1 MNPDV
6 GSIDRILRRGRRI
19 MVAGL
24 LAVAGIYVLSL
35 GYTPAEKSQGLAF
48 KILYVHAPAA
58 WAMETAFVL
67 VGVTGLLYFWL
78 RDARLDIFAEASAT
92 VGMVFGAVLLITGPI
107 WGRTIWGAW
116 WAWDPRLTF
125 TLLLYLL
132 FAGYFALRSA
142 LRDPV
147 ERAKFGAVIGV
158 MGMLLVPFIHLTV
171 YLFRSQHPMPVLGRP
186 PCPPDEPNCPNV
198 SLPWVLLKPLLFS
211 FGAFTLLY
219 IGFVTTRYGIG
230 LKRAAVEASNAE

>member
-1 MNPDV
+1 MTTDALA
-6 GSIDRILRRGRRI
+6 IDRIIRRGRVI
-19 MVAGL
+19 TLAGL
-24 LAVAGIYVLSL
+24 VGVAAIYVLSL
-35 GYTPAEKSQGLAF
+35 SYTPAEAMQGLAF

-67 VGVTGLLYFWL
+67 VGVVGLLYFWL
-78 RDARLDIFAEASAT
+78 QDARLDIFAEASAS
-92 VGMVFGAVLLITGPI
+92 VGMVFGAVLLLTGPI

-147 ERAKFGAVIGV
+147 ERARFGAVIGV
-158 MGMLLVPFIHLTV
+158 MGMVLVPFIHLTV

-186 PCPPDEPNCPNV
+186 PCPPDAPNCAP
-198 SLPWVLLKPLLFS
+198 SLPWVLLRPLLLGFLV
-211 FGAFTLLY
+211 FTVLY
-219 IGFVTTRYGIG
+219 LGFVTIRYGIG
-230 LKRAAVEASNAE
+230 LRRAAEEARNAE

>member
-1 MNPDV
+1 MSDDFDA
-6 GSIDRILRRGRRI
+6 IDRIVRRGRAI
-19 MVAGL
+19 MLAGL
-24 LAVAGIYVLSL
+24 LCVAGIYVLSL
-35 GYTPAEKSQGLAF
+35 GFTPAERQQGLAF

-67 VGVTGLLYFWL
+67 VGLTGLLYFWL
-78 RDARLDIFAEASAT
+78 QDPRLDIFAEASAS

-147 ERAKFGAVIGV
+147 ERARFGAVIGV
-158 MGMLLVPFIHLTV
+158 MGMILVPFIHLTV
-171 YLFRSQHPMPVLGRP
+171 YLFNSQHPMPVLGRP
-186 PCPPDEPNCPNV
+186 PCPRDMPNCAP
-198 SLPWVLLKPLLFS
+198 SLPWILFRPLLFS
-211 FGAFTLLY
+211 LGAFTLLY
-219 IGFVTTRYGIG
+219 VGFVTTRYGIG
-230 LKRAAVEASNAE
+230 LRRVAEEVRDAG

>member
-1 MNPDV
+1 MTQDL
-6 GSIDRILRRGRRI
+6 GAIERLMRRGRVI
-19 MVAGL
+19 MLAGL
-24 LAVAGIYVLSL
+24 LAVAAIYVLSL
-35 GYTPAEKSQGLAF
+35 RFTPPEQQQGLAF

-78 RDARLDIFAEASAT
+78 QDMRLDTFGEASAT
-92 VGMVFGAVLLITGPI
+92 VGMVFGTVLLITGPI
-107 WGRTIWGAW
+107 WGRTIWGVW

-142 LRDPV
+142 MRDPV
-147 ERAKFGAVIGV
+147 ERARFSAVIGV
-158 MGMLLVPFIHLTV
+158 MGTILVPFIHLTV
-171 YLFRSQHPMPVLGRP
+171 YLFNSQHPMPVLMAP
-186 PCPPDEPNCPNV
+186 QKSP
-198 SLPWVLLKPLLFS
+198 LPWILLRPLIFS

-219 IGFVTTRYGIG
+219 AGFVTTRYGIG
-230 LKRAAVEASNAE
+230 LKRAAIEARDAE